1 MYYIYKK
8 NIYRLYKNNI
18 YHIMTS
24 VQIMNRINKLEKLL
38 DGNLTAPTSQ
48 SIDPSKLV
56 EFEKKISELT
66 KKTEDFQ
73 KVTNENTKNIAQ
85 NLKTLQE
92 AITKLELLSKNTNTV
107 VSETVTEA
115 VDEQQTTKKKKN

>member
-1 MYYIYKK
+1 
-8 NIYRLYKNNI
+8 
-18 YHIMTS
+18 MTS
-24 VQIMNRINKLEKLL
+24 VQIINRISKLEKIL
-38 DGNLTAPTSQ
+38 DGNLTVPASQ
-48 SIDPSKLV
+48 STDPSKFV
-56 EFEKKISELT
+56 EFEKKLSELT

-107 VSETVTEA
+107 VSETVTEP
-115 VDEQQTTKKKKN
+115 VEEQQTTKKKKN